1 MQKNGYV
8 TFTRY
13 NQTGYRGI
21 VYRLQKPAMFNFYNS
36 YKLVAAVGMAQELSG
51 LAAVKPDYTEME
63 DESRCLKR
71 LLTITDNKILRISG
85 FS

>member
-1 MQKNGYV
+1 MY
-8 TFTRY
+8 
-13 NQTGYRGI
+13 I
-21 VYRLQKPAMFNFYNS
+21 LQKPAMLNFYNS
-36 YKLVAAVGMAQELSG
+36 YKVVGLAQELSG